1 MEEKITPKFAK
12 QGGLVP
18 AIVQD
23 HMSGQVLML
32 AYMNE
37 EAWNMTLETREA
49 HYFSR
54 SRQTLWHKGDTS
66 GHVQR
71 VKEILLDCDADTVLL
86 KVEQV
91 GGAACHEGYA
101 SCFFRRRRGTAG
113 RRWGRRF
120 LIPGRYTSVD
130 KLRLGIPKGSLEKA
144 TIDLFRR
151 AGWNIKGNGRSYFPD
166 IDDPEIACTMC
177 RAQEMSRYVENGTLD
192 CGLTGKDWI
201 IENDSRVVVVAD
213 LMYSKASSRP
223 VRWVLAV
230 PGDSE
235 IRSIADMAG
244 KKIATELVNYTHR
257 YFQSKKIPVTVEF
270 SWGAT
275 EAKVAQG
282 LADAVVEV
290 TETGSTIRAHG
301 LKIIH
306 EFFQSNT
313 QLIVNPEVWEN
324 NDFKREKIENLR
336 VLLMG
341 ALRAE
346 NMVGLKMNIQEKS
359 LKSIIALLP
368 SLLAPTISSLYET
381 DWYSVEVVVNQE
393 EVRSL
398 VPRLVAAG
406 AQGIVEYPLYKV
418 I

>member
-1 MEEKITPKFAK
+1 
-12 QGGLVP
+12 
-18 AIVQD
+18 
-23 HMSGQVLML
+23 
-32 AYMNE
+32 
-37 EAWNMTLETREA
+37 
-49 HYFSR
+49 
-54 SRQTLWHKGDTS
+54 
-66 GHVQR
+66 
-71 VKEILLDCDADTVLL
+71 
-86 KVEQV
+86 
-91 GGAACHEGYA
+91 
-101 SCFFRRRRGTAG
+101 
-113 RRWGRRF
+113 
-120 LIPGRYTSVD
+120 VD

-166 IDDPEIACTMC
+166 VDDPEIACTMC

-201 IENDSRVVVVAD
+201 MENDSRVVVVAD

-235 IRSIADMAG
+235 IRSLADMAG